1 MITLYRPNGTV
12 LLTVEVDDDSYRDAQ
27 LMGFD
32 LLAVRFSLEQSVGVP
47 LQSYTIFDGRRYTLY
62 AAPEVTKVSERQY
75 DYVMTM
81 YTIGY
86 AMNQGLRTVILDVTE

>member
-32 LLAVRFSLEQSVGVP
+32 LLAVRFSLEQSIGVP

-62 AAPEVTKVSERQY
+62 AAPEVTKVSERQ
-75 DYVMTM
+75 
-81 YTIGY
+81 
-86 AMNQGLRTVILDVTE
+86 

>member
-32 LLAVRFSLEQSVGVP
+32 LLARWSRVSVCRSSRTPSSTDGVTRSMP
-47 LQSYTIFDGRRYTLY
+47 LPKSPRS
-62 AAPEVTKVSERQY
+62 ASVS
-75 DYVMTM
+75 MTM
-81 YTIGY
+81 
-86 AMNQGLRTVILDVTE
+86 